1 MRELNIVV
9 LGCSFLLPLLQR
21 RHLLCMLP
29 VEVWQEVLGFCAC
42 DEYTR
47 LVGLRRV
54 DETVKWRAQP
64 ASRELYFVLKHSLLE
79 MRFHTMLPSASL
91 GGCGWRR
98 VAPSPD
104 SCASCDWVGSVDS
117 LSLRRGLSSSRGRI
131 ASRHVHSQREC

>member
-79 MRFHTMLPSASL
+79 MCFDRVLPSAWL
-91 GGCGWRR
+91 GGLWQ
-98 VAPSPD
+98 
-104 SCASCDWVGSVDS
+104 
-117 LSLRRGLSSSRGRI
+117 
-131 ASRHVHSQREC
+131 ASRTWEGKHIKTLRLGELPFPVSVCA

>member
-21 RHLLCMLP
+21 RYLLCMLP

-54 DETVKWRAQP
+54 GETVKWRSQP

-91 GGCGWRR
+91 GGLWL
-98 VAPSPD
+98 
-104 SCASCDWVGSVDS
+104 ASRGPESRFVRKLRLGGYCR
-117 LSLRRGLSSSRGRI
+117 LSLRRGLSGSRGRI